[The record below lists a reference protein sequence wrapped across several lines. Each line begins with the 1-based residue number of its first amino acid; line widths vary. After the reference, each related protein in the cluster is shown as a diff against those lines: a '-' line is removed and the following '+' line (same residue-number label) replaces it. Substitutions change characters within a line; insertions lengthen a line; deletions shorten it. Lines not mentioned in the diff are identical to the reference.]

1 METPQVKILCKFC
14 NNKVPIESIRYDKTG
29 TKLICK
35 ACYEKHASKEKK
47 DSVKEETYDTYLC
60 DKCGFRFKRKFGSR
74 IYRCHYCGK
83 GTLRK
88 ENMTKNTVDEYLE
101 L

>member
-47 DSVKEETYDTYLC
+47 DSVKEETYDT
-60 DKCGFRFKRKFGSR
+60 
-74 IYRCHYCGK
+74 
-83 GTLRK
+83 
-88 ENMTKNTVDEYLE
+88 
-101 L
+101 